1 VASGLRLLPVFVDDD
16 DDLFRWVHKEHHQDG
31 KLKPGAFIL
40 KKKNTDGLSIGIGT
54 LTTREDFHR
63 RAEPQYTA
71 SVALKAEVPRGLK
84 LIVLHDGRGHPSHG
98 VITGFQQGFSNK
110 QLIDMEKAFIKASEN
125 TLLLIKPDNSNV
137 AT

>member
-1 VASGLRLLPVFVDDD
+1 LASVVGLLPTFIDDN

-63 RAEPQYTA
+63 RAEPKFTA
-71 SVALKAEVPRGLK
+71 SVVLKAEVPRVLGLVV
-84 LIVLHDGRGHPSHG
+84 IHDGRGHPSHG

-110 QLIDMEKAFIKASEN
+110 QLIDMEKAFINASEK
-125 TLLLIKPDNSNV
+125 TLLLID
-137 AT
+137 AEI

>member
-1 VASGLRLLPVFVDDD
+1 MASVVGLLPTFIDDN

-63 RAEPQYTA
+63 RAEPKFTA
-71 SVALKAEVPRGLK
+71 SVVLKAEVPRVLGLVV
-84 LIVLHDGRGHPSHG
+84 IHDGRGHPSHG

-110 QLIDMEKAFIKASEN
+110 QLIDMEKAFINASEK
-125 TLLLIKPDNSNV
+125 TLLLID
-137 AT
+137 AEI